1 MLLQKIKLN
10 ILEKSVSR
18 HVLMSSDIYI
28 KKSFWNMPRL
38 NTRFDIEIVL
48 CGECVSLRELYL
60 FEKSECVQ
68 REEAQAGGGNDTS
81 LLHVGDIGAIRL

>member
-1 MLLQKIKLN
+1 
-10 ILEKSVSR
+10 
-18 HVLMSSDIYI
+18 
-28 KKSFWNMPRL
+28 MPRL

-48 CGECVSLRELYL
+48 CGECVCLSLSLRELYL